1 MIKIIAAIVASLLL
15 AGTVQ
20 ASDKPLLGIVIGGN
34 IADLVTTEMARASG
48 NGREANPLLQNQKVF
63 WGIKAGATVL
73 QVTVVHSLWTQDH
86 KRAAVVIAL
95 AIGGLNGWVA
105 QHNLGIARMK

>member
-1 MIKIIAAIVASLLL
+1 MKIFAFVVAILLL

-20 ASDKPLLGIVIGGN
+20 AGDRALLGVVIGSN
-34 IADLVTTEMARASG
+34 IADLVTTELARASG
-48 NGREANPLLQNQKVF
+48 NGQEANPLLQNQKVF
-63 WGIKAGATVL
+63 WGIKAGATAL

-95 AIGGLNGWVA
+95 AIGGLNSWVS
-105 QHNLGIARMK
+105 QHNARIAGLR